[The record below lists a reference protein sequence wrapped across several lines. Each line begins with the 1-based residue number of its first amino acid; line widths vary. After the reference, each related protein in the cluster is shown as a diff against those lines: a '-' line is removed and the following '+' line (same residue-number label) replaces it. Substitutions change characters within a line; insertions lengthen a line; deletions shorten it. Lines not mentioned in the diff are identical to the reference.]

1 MASKMGIT
9 GVRSVDFGVPDL
21 EAAVKFYEEVWG
33 LTAVAKEADRA
44 FLRGTG
50 PDFYIVA
57 LHRTPESKLLRVDL
71 SIESRAKADALHASL
86 KKAGVTA
93 LGAPGPIAE
102 PGGGYG
108 FSFRDPVE
116 NRVFRVV
123 AEAKTHADCADVRD
137 RPRKLSHVVLNS
149 PDRTAAFFIEQL
161 GFRLV
166 DQTKTITFL
175 NCGSD
180 HHSLALFFSKG
191 HSVNHVAFEMPDLDS
206 VMSATGRMVEHG
218 EEIGWG
224 VGRHGPA
231 NNVFCYFVG
240 PGGFVIE
247 YTSDVEQIDDSY
259 KVGGPDDW
267 SFPNGRRDQWGLAK
281 PTPRLRSAET
291 AVGFSDR
298 LFPG

>member
-1 MASKMGIT
+1 MLAWIT
-9 GVRSVDFGVPDL
+9 SPTSPRSSDPAMPKSSRHVGPLTRPTLSVRWMLNPATPRYRSS
-21 EAAVKFYEEVWG
+21 
-33 LTAVAKEADRA
+33 TAELNHTCTTPGDPPSARSRRRVRA
-44 FLRGTG
+44 RW
-50 PDFYIVA
+50 A
-57 LHRTPESKLLRVDL
+57 
-71 SIESRAKADALHASL
+71 IEREK
-86 KKAGVTA
+86 
-93 LGAPGPIAE
+93 
-102 PGGGYG
+102 GGGWQIVVSEIPYG
-108 FSFRDPVE
+108 TPKGKLIEQIAGLVNDKKLPIL
-116 NRVFRVV
+116 
-123 AEAKTHADCADVRD
+123 ADVRD

-191 HSVNHVAFEMPDLDS
+191 HSVNHVALEMPDLDS